1 MSSQIHRK
9 HSLNCSKEWANRLL
23 RYGIKILREWWISPN
38 SHHLAVFYKITLVN
52 NLAEQL
58 AKAGYWWQSK
68 RLLNHLH
75 RYLGGV
81 QIPPTHL
88 QPKADPLLERGGE
101 ASSVTDIPEE
111 EGEVLLV

>member
-1 MSSQIHRK
+1 MNSAS
-9 HSLNCSKEWANRLL
+9 HSLNCSKEWANELL

-75 RYLGGV
+75 CYLGS
-81 QIPPTHL
+81 L